1 MLDPA
6 LRLSGHPESA
16 DTVEG
21 IHQWWIEWPGIAES
35 ISITS
40 IALKQLE
47 QTGQIER
54 RSIGNQE
61 IWRLP
66 MRGSDCRVARKTVAL
81 LW

>member
-1 MLDPA
+1 MDENLIQFAVNSITDYLNA
-6 LRLSGHPESA
+6 HPESA

-54 RSIGNQE
+54 RRIGNQE

-66 MRGSDCRVARKTVAL
+66 MRGE
-81 LW
+81 